1 MQIGSNL
8 DKKLEVSSPV
18 NDSLHEKT
26 GSTVVKKSITLLE
39 GCYTLEDR

>member
-8 DKKLEVSSPV
+8 DKRLEVSSPV
-18 NDSLHEKT
+18 NDSLHKKT
-26 GSTVVKKSITLLE
+26 RSTVVKKNITLLE

>member
-8 DKKLEVSSPV
+8 DKKLEVSSV

-26 GSTVVKKSITLLE
+26 GSTVVKKNITLLE
-39 GCYTLEDR
+39 GCYTHEDR